1 MTKISKASVNKFLK
15 YSPIVLLISLVVYS
29 FKTHESQNRLDEE
42 FRKEKLI
49 LQQELD
55 QIVADYKKMSVK
67 KKGLSRR
74 IITSINKMISLKDSI
89 KEIKKGNYDKLVKYS
104 LKVTQLERE
113 NRQLMLKADK
123 LHQQNAKLQE
133 ENTSVRRK
141 LRAHRKSQ
149 ESLTKKNEELV
160 NQEKALKEKIGVAAD
175 LKISDIA
182 IFSYK
187 ERSNGRYTSTSKSR
201 KTDAFKIKFDL
212 LENELAETGER
223 DVFIQIL
230 DKNNNVILS
239 DKNQGNNDNSEMAYN
254 DYIKVNYENQK
265 LGIVS
270 LISVDRHLMKKG
282 DYTVNVYINGA
293 VAGKGKISLR

>member
-89 KEIKKGNYDKLVKYS
+89 KDIKKGNYDKLVKYS

-123 LHQQNAKLQE
+123 LHQENTKLEE
-133 ENTSVRRK
+133 ENNSVRKK
-141 LRAHRKSQ
+141 LRAHKKSQ
-149 ESLTKKNEELV
+149 ESLVKMNESLMNEEK
-160 NQEKALKEKIGVAAD
+160 QLKEKIGVAAN
-175 LKISDIA
+175 LEIGNVAIST
-182 IFSYK
+182 YREK
-187 ERSNGRYTSTSKSR
+187 SNGRYTSTTKSR
-201 KTDAFKIKFDL
+201 KTDAFKVKFDL
-212 LENELAETGER
+212 LENELAEMGER
-223 DVFIQIL
+223 DIFIQIL
-230 DKNNNVILS
+230 DKNNDVILS
-239 DKNQGNNDNSEMAYN
+239 EKNQGDNGSEMAYN
-254 DYIKVNYENQK
+254 DYIRVNYENQK

-270 LISVDRHLMKKG
+270 LISVDRNNMEKG
-282 DYTVNVYINGA
+282 DYKVRVYIDGA
-293 VAGKGKISLR
+293 KAGERKISLR

>member
-1 MTKISKASVNKFLK
+1 MTKISKTSVNKFLK

-74 IITSINKMISLKDSI
+74 IITSINKMIALKDSI
-89 KEIKKGNYDKLVKYS
+89 KDIKKGNYDKLVKYS

-113 NRQLMLKADK
+113 NRKLMLKADK
-123 LHQQNAKLQE
+123 LHQENAKLQA
-133 ENTSVRRK
+133 ENNTVRKK
-141 LRAHRKSQ
+141 LRAHKKSQ
-149 ESLTKKNEELV
+149 ESLAKINEGLINEEKQLR
-160 NQEKALKEKIGVAAD
+160 EKIGVAAN
-175 LKISDIA
+175 LEIGNVSVSTYREK
-182 IFSYK
+182 
-187 ERSNGRYTSTSKSR
+187 SNGRYTSTTKSR

-212 LENELAETGER
+212 LENELAEMGER
-223 DVFIQIL
+223 DIFIQIL
-230 DKNNNVILS
+230 DKNNEVILS
-239 DKNQGNNDNSEMAYN
+239 EKNQGDNGSEMAYN
-254 DYIKVNYENQK
+254 DYIRVNYENQK

-270 LISVDRHLMKKG
+270 LISVDRNYIQKG
-282 DYTVNVYINGA
+282 DYKVHVYINDA
-293 VAGKGKISLR
+293 KAGEGKIRLR

>member
-89 KEIKKGNYDKLVKYS
+89 KDIKKGNYDKLVKYS

-123 LHQQNAKLQE
+123 LHQENTKLEE
-133 ENTSVRRK
+133 ENNSVRKK
-141 LRAHRKSQ
+141 LRAHKKSQ
-149 ESLTKKNEELV
+149 ESLVKMNESLMNEEK
-160 NQEKALKEKIGVAAD
+160 QLKEKIGVAAN
-175 LKISDIA
+175 LEIGNVAIST
-182 IFSYK
+182 YREK
-187 ERSNGRYTSTSKSR
+187 SNGRYTSTTKSR
-201 KTDAFKIKFDL
+201 KTDAFKVKFDL
-212 LENELAETGER
+212 LENELAEMGER
-223 DVFIQIL
+223 DIFIQIL
-230 DKNNNVILS
+230 DKNNDVILS
-239 DKNQGNNDNSEMAYN
+239 EKNQGDNGSEMAYN
-254 DYIKVNYENQK
+254 DYIRVNYENQK

-270 LISVDRHLMKKG
+270 LISVDRNNIEKG
-282 DYTVNVYINGA
+282 DYKVRVYIDGA
-293 VAGKGKISLR
+293 KAGERKISLR